1 MKQAEKLEG
10 ASLDAPKI
18 FGGARAMPSRETIRY
33 SPSHQSLIAT
43 RCLPFTIR
51 YSLPFYQSPFTI
63 CHSLFLSFRL
73 AHLPTCRFADEFQLG
88 RSLALPLFPRLSSH
102 APRPAL
108 SWRSVSASSTT
119 G

>member
-43 RCLPFTIR
+43 RFLPFTIR

-63 CHSLFLSFRL
+63 CHSLFCPSD
-73 AHLPTCRFADEFQLG
+73 LPIC
-88 RSLALPLFPRLSSH
+88 
-102 APRPAL
+102 RPADL
-108 SWRSVSASSTT
+108 PMSFSLVGASPSHLFLVSRPTHLVLL
-119 G
+119 